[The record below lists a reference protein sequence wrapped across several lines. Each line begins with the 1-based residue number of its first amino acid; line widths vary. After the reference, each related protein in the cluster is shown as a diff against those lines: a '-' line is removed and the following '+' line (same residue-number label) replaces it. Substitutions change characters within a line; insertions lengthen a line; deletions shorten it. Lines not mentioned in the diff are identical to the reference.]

1 MGTSGACQ
9 FGSPMSGEKILVVED
24 NQMNLEL
31 ASDLLEAHGYRVV
44 PDKGGRE
51 ALEVAQREQ
60 PDLILMDLQLPEMD
74 GLEATRLLKQGESTK
89 HIIVVALTAHAM
101 LGDEEKPVRR
111 AAAAIYRSRST
122 HGNSPALSPVFWAS
136 QRKRKRNSDKKQQ
149 PDGHDPDRRR

>member
-44 PDKGGRE
+44 PAKGGRE

-101 LGDEEKPVRR
+101 LGDEEKTREAGCSGYIPKPINTREFAGVI
-111 AAAAIYRSRST
+111 AGFLGKSAE
-122 HGNSPALSPVFWAS
+122 
-136 QRKRKRNSDKKQQ
+136 KKEE
-149 PDGHDPDRRR
+149 

>member
-1 MGTSGACQ
+1 
-9 FGSPMSGEKILVVED
+9 MSGEKILVVED

-44 PDKGGRE
+44 PAKGGRE

-101 LGDEEKPVRR
+101 LGDEEKTREAGCSGYIPKPINTREFAGVI
-111 AAAAIYRSRST
+111 AGFLGKSAE
-122 HGNSPALSPVFWAS
+122 
-136 QRKRKRNSDKKQQ
+136 KKEE
-149 PDGHDPDRRR
+149 

>member
-44 PDKGGRE
+44 PAKGGRE

-60 PDLILMDLQLPEMD
+60 ANLILMDRQMPEMD

-101 LGDEEKPVRR
+101 LGDEEKAREAGCSGYLPKPINTREFTGVI
-111 AAAAIYRSRST
+111 AGFLGKSAE
-122 HGNSPALSPVFWAS
+122 
-136 QRKRKRNSDKKQQ
+136 KKE
-149 PDGHDPDRRR
+149 G

>member
-44 PDKGGRE
+44 PAKGGRE

-101 LGDEEKPVRR
+101 LGDEEKAREAGCSGYLPKPINTREFAGVI
-111 AAAAIYRSRST
+111 AGFLGKSAE
-122 HGNSPALSPVFWAS
+122 
-136 QRKRKRNSDKKQQ
+136 KKEEQ
-149 PDGHDPDRRR
+149 

>member
-60 PDLILMDLQLPEMD
+60 PDLILMDLQLPEID

-101 LGDEEKPVRR
+101 LGDEEKAREAGCSGYLPKPINTREFAGVI
-111 AAAAIYRSRST
+111 AGFLGKSAE
-122 HGNSPALSPVFWAS
+122 
-136 QRKRKRNSDKKQQ
+136 KKEEQ
-149 PDGHDPDRRR
+149 